1 MSIDMRGIHI
11 KNVLCESLI
20 VVVYIVVFTSLG

>member
-11 KNVLCESLI
+11 ENVLCESLI